1 MLAMQAAKE
10 KAAERGASGEV
21 AVTCRKKRR
30 TAEIGYGEGEK
41 NTVFVGTT
49 FTAEAVGTVG
59 YVQ

>member
-1 MLAMQAAKE
+1 MLAMQAAKA